1 VLPKHKIFWFSF
13 SNLVCYIACFCCS
26 VAEARSL
33 RYSILLY
40 HMSVSDLPMICVQP
54 YPQTSTEVPEVL
66 EILRFCRG
74 MKFDCL
80 DVFVFSLIWGFS
92 SGVTVVSK
100 QANNTLPCFI
110 GGRQQLRLVYDHSSH
125 SPPNPQRRSTKP

>member
-1 VLPKHKIFWFSF
+1 
-13 SNLVCYIACFCCS
+13 
-26 VAEARSL
+26 
-33 RYSILLY
+33 
-40 HMSVSDLPMICVQP
+40 MSVSDLPMRCVQP

-66 EILRFCRG
+66 KVLGVLRFCRG

-80 DVFVFSLIWGFS
+80 GVFVFSLIWGFS

-110 GGRQQLRLVYDHSSH
+110 GGRYQLRLV
-125 SPPNPQRRSTKP
+125 